1 MMGNSQAGEEKYMEG
16 ETGQPRF
23 CQDCG
28 LSLVML
34 DTWCTS
40 RTCENCGKEAFF
52 VRRGEDGGIRVE
64 KGEKFHIPQITLS
77 LDPATGGQF
86 MRFGL
91 EGFIKQLFL
100 GQKIESKEKVIERF
114 KELEER
120 IDAELR
126 GLDCI
131 SHCDLESDAGVEEA
145 AGILEKQGLNEYRF
159 NLFRSGLLR
168 RCYTAIEEGD
178 ALDAVYSAYQAD
190 IFKEYS
196 LLEHHHL
203 KEIIWLGYGCY
214 VDIVKNEGLTEPAAR
229 EKKLIKGATNKI
241 RNLGSEFLY
250 ALAKNGSEIAPRLTL
265 SGLSEETLKALV
277 GHELEKRERDR
288 QELLAKEE
296 MKIKRAAN
304 SIMLWGFLFTLAN
317 GLILALYK
325 DWIG

>member
-1 MMGNSQAGEEKYMEG
+1 MTDNPQEGEAHGMEG

-40 RTCENCGKEAFF
+40 RTCEKCGKEVFF

-64 KGEKFHIPQITLS
+64 EGEKFHVPQITLS

-86 MRFGL
+86 TRFGL

-100 GQKIESKEKVIERF
+100 GQKIESKDKVVESF
-114 KELEER
+114 KELEGR
-120 IDAELR
+120 IDAELS

-145 AGILEKQGLNEYRF
+145 AGILEKQGLSEYRF
-159 NLFRSGLLR
+159 NLFRSCLLR

-178 ALDAVYSAYQAD
+178 ALDAVYAVYQAD
-190 IFKEYS
+190 IHKEYS

-203 KEIIWLGYGCY
+203 KEILWLGYSCY
-214 VDIVKNEGLTEPAAR
+214 VDIVKNKGLTEQAAK
-229 EKKLIKGATNKI
+229 EKQLVKGATNKI
-241 RNLGSEFLY
+241 RSIDAELLY
-250 ALAKNGSEIAPRLTL
+250 ALANDGGEIAPRLTL
-265 SGLSEETLKALV
+265 NGLSEDTLKALV
-277 GHELEKRERDR
+277 AHELKRREQDR
-288 QELLAKEE
+288 QELLVKEE

-304 SIMLWGFLFTLAN
+304 SIKLWGFLFTLAN
-317 GLILALYK
+317 GLILALYR

>member
-1 MMGNSQAGEEKYMEG
+1 MEG
-16 ETGQPRF
+16 ETSQPRF
-23 CQDCG
+23 CEVCG

-40 RTCENCGKEAFF
+40 RNCDNCGKEVFF

-64 KGEKFHIPQITLS
+64 KGEKFHVPQLTLS
-77 LDPATGGQF
+77 LDPATGGEF
-86 MRFGL
+86 TRAGL

-100 GQKIESKEKVIERF
+100 GQKIEGKEKLIERF

-131 SHCDLESDAGVEEA
+131 SHCDLESEADVEEA

-159 NLFRSGLLR
+159 NLFRSCLLR
-168 RCYTAIEEGD
+168 RCYTAIEEED
-178 ALDAVYSAYQAD
+178 ALDAVYAAYQAD

-196 LLEHHHL
+196 LLEHRHL

-214 VDIVKNEGLTEPAAR
+214 VDLVKNEGMTEHAAK
-229 EKKLIKGATNKI
+229 EKKLIRGATKKI
-241 RNLGSEFLY
+241 RSVDSELLY
-250 ALAKNGSEIAPRLTL
+250 ALAKDGGEIAPRLTV
-265 SGLSEETLKALV
+265 SGLSEATLKALV
-277 GHELEKRERDR
+277 DHELERREQDR
-288 QELLAKEE
+288 QVLLAKEE

-304 SIMLWGFLFTLAN
+304 SIKLWGFLFTLAN
-317 GLILALYK
+317 GLILVLYK